1 MEIREIVVPEINSS
15 VDLPQVALPQAPP
28 ITLNIGVPVI
38 DMPHF
43 NPMDMEPE
51 AEPPRIVPPKPKPAE
66 PPAAKP
72 PSVKL
77 PKKEEDKSETLPV
90 IPEPTVEMKSLPQRI
105 VEAIPTIPLDQSL
118 QDRCKEAVDTQIAIQ
133 KQHLANKRLDFE
145 ISRLKHC
152 GELKMKG
159 IRFAKNSPYEKVC
172 RDVLVHRP
180 VPHTHSISV
189 TTSGTSSAH
198 RHSQP

>member
-28 ITLNIGVPVI
+28 ITLDIGVPVI
-38 DMPHF
+38 EIPHF

-51 AEPPRIVPPKPKPAE
+51 VEPPPVKPTAPRPAD

-72 PSVKL
+72 PPVKL

-105 VEAIPTIPLDQSL
+105 VEAIPTIPQ
-118 QDRCKEAVDTQIAIQ
+118 AVNTA
-133 KQHLANKRLDFE
+133 
-145 ISRLKHC
+145 
-152 GELKMKG
+152 
-159 IRFAKNSPYEKVC
+159 
-172 RDVLVHRP
+172 
-180 VPHTHSISV
+180 
-189 TTSGTSSAH
+189 GTSAIAVSAALATPLLLKAI
-198 RHSQP
+198 RPTIKKLAKKLQQALGKKVKVESVYERRKFQRSLRR

>member
-28 ITLNIGVPVI
+28 ITLDIGVPVI
-38 DMPHF
+38 EIPHF

-51 AEPPRIVPPKPKPAE
+51 VEPPRVVPARPKPAE

-72 PSVKL
+72 PPVKL

-105 VEAIPTIPLDQSL
+105 VEAIPTIPQ
-118 QDRCKEAVDTQIAIQ
+118 AVNTAGTSAIAISAALATPILLKAIRPLMKKVLKKLQ
-133 KQHLANKRLDFE
+133 KALGKKVKVE
-145 ISRLKHC
+145 SV
-152 GELKMKG
+152 
-159 IRFAKNSPYEKVC
+159 YERRKFQ
-172 RDVLVHRP
+172 RSLR
-180 VPHTHSISV
+180 
-189 TTSGTSSAH
+189 
-198 RHSQP
+198 R